1 MSNKQDV
8 ISLKKIIYNIRHFFW
23 IIIFTV
29 LVAIVSIF
37 ILLSGDNNS
46 SSSFTST
53 SVVRITMPTVN
64 GVDPLIVEGGKLVD
78 EFNVLLSSD
87 GKLSELNS
95 ALERNGYSSF
105 SSADFPDF
113 TVTNN
118 IVVIKIEGKEEERTN
133 YISEIILDEF
143 EEYIYSM
150 DKEIVCETLDS
161 SVTVDTDNRTMIE
174 KIITIKNL
182 FILCLGGILGFA
194 FVSFLIFI
202 DDRIYVEEDLAFSG
216 DIPYLCQIKRKKIKS
231 IENAKTII
239 NHYYNKDDEKV
250 VCVTVKKSKE
260 LLCILDEEYLIG
272 MDEPE
277 ALSKLDSQKS
287 KAILLIVIGRDKKRK
302 IDETVSLL
310 KSLEKKI
317 LGFILVELR

>member
-8 ISLKKIIYNIRHFFW
+8 ISLKKIIYNIRRFFW

-29 LVAIVSIF
+29 FVAIVSIF
-37 ILLSGDNNS
+37 ILLSGNDSS

-64 GVDPLIVEGGKLVD
+64 GVDPLIVEAGKLVD
-78 EFNVLLSSD
+78 EFNVLLSSE
-87 GKLSELNS
+87 GKISELNS
-95 ALERNGYSSF
+95 ALEENGYSSF
-105 SSADFPDF
+105 SSVDFPDF

-118 IVVIKIEGKEEERTN
+118 IVVMKIEGTEEERTN
-133 YISEIILDEF
+133 YISEMILGEF

-150 DKEIVCETLDS
+150 DKEIICETLDS
-161 SVTVDTDNRTMIE
+161 SVTAEIDDRTVIE
-174 KIITIKNL
+174 RIMTIKNL

-194 FVSFLIFI
+194 FVCFLIFI
-202 DDRIYVEEDLAFSG
+202 DNRIYVEEDLAFSDG
-216 DIPYLCQIKRKKIKS
+216 IPYLCQIKQKNIRS

-239 NHYYNKDDEKV
+239 NHYYNKDKEKA

-260 LLCILDEEYLIG
+260 LTRILDEVYLVD

-277 ALSKLDSQKS
+277 ALSILDSQKFR
-287 KAILLIVIGRDKKRK
+287 AILLIVVGQDKKRD
-302 IDETVSLL
+302 IEETVTLL
-310 KSLEKKI
+310 KSLEKKV